1 MTGLIYVTWGRNESS
16 SMKVV
21 FSYTIGCKEV
31 GSILLSVSQGKM
43 IGHGRIKHDKG
54 RH

>member
-1 MTGLIYVTWGRNESS
+1 MTGLVYRTWGRGD

-21 FSYTIGCKEV
+21 FSYATGCEEV
-31 GSILLSVSQGKM
+31 GSILLSVPQEKR

-54 RH
+54 RN